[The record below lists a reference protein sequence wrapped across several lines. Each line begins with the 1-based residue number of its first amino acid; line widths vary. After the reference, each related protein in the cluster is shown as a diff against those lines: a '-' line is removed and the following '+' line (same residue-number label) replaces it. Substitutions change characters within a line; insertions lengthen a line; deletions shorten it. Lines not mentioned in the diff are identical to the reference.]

1 MVHMRKP
8 KTAPETNL
16 ASLSKARL
24 KELIEEAVVDAYT
37 EEEQIVGFLTMIEEH
52 LALPFSVKIL
62 GVEVEVEKVDM
73 TLDSQI
79 VAFFRR
85 GNTRQKVAILDDL
98 PLPVPAPAGA
108 EWIAASCSRDE
119 YPGDQRADWPGRA
132 RDSLAACNAGALEF
146 SRCHVGVM
154 RIVTN
159 GGKWQQKLKRE
170 REC

>member
-108 EWIAASCSRDE
+108 EWIAA
-119 YPGDQRADWPGRA
+119 Y
-132 RDSLAACNAGALEF
+132 
-146 SRCHVGVM
+146 RCWRRGS
-154 RIVTN
+154 
-159 GGKWQQKLKRE
+159 W
-170 REC
+170 